1 MQGWSLPMPPNSHAV
16 VFLPDYT
23 IWEMNPF
30 QPISRLTASRSAERA
45 SSNIGVAFLVWDF
58 SLIRALSMMMR
69 TSPYILFRVV
79 VYFSIVCVYVVMTGA
94 GAGIG
99 YGVGAFGNEDFRL
112 GATFW
117 GGAVG
122 FGVTAGSIYLLREYV
137 LYIVKASHIAVLV
150 ELIEG
155 RDLPAGQGQ
164 IAYGRQIVSKR
175 FVEASVLFGL
185 DQLIKGV
192 IAAITGL
199 LGGVLSLL
207 PIPGVDRIAG
217 LLRAILKIAV
227 GLVDEVILS
236 HAVRT
241 RADNPWAAA
250 EEALVL
256 YAQNGKVMLKNA
268 VWLTIF
274 IYLSAFGVF
283 LLALAPAAALVYLFP
298 GAWSAGGFV
307 FALLFAWAVKAAL
320 LEPLAITCMMQVF
333 FRVTE
338 GQQPDP
344 VWRAR
349 LNSVSARFVKIR
361 DNAIGWVKGRKPEP
375 AI

>member
-1 MQGWSLPMPPNSHAV
+1 M
-16 VFLPDYT
+16 
-23 IWEMNPF
+23 
-30 QPISRLTASRSAERA
+30 
-45 SSNIGVAFLVWDF
+45 WDF
-58 SLIRALSMMMR
+58 SLTRALSMMMR
-69 TSPYILFRVV
+69 TAPYILLRVV
-79 VYFSIVCVYVVMTGA
+79 VYFGIASAYVIVTGA
-94 GAGIG
+94 GAGVG
-99 YGVGAFGNEDFRL
+99 YGVGAFGDEDFRL

-117 GGAVG
+117 GGAAG
-122 FGVTAGSIYLLREYV
+122 FGLTAGAIYFLREYV
-137 LYIVKASHIAVLV
+137 LYVVKAGHIAVLV

-164 IAYGRQIVSKR
+164 IGYGRQIVSQR
-175 FVEASVLFGL
+175 FVAASVLFGL

-207 PIPGVDRIAG
+207 PIPGIDRIAG
-217 LLRAILKIAV
+217 LLRAFLKIAV
-227 GLVDEVILS
+227 GFVDEVILA
-236 HAVRT
+236 HAIRT

-268 VWLTIF
+268 AWLAVF
-274 IYLSAFGVF
+274 VYLLAFVVF

-344 VWRAR
+344 DWRDR
-349 LNSVSARFVKIR
+349 LNSVSSRFVKIR
-361 DNAIGWVKGRKPEP
+361 DKAIGWVKGQKPGP